1 MKDNKL
7 FDAEPLTNAIV
18 ELSSKDGNAFLIL
31 GLVRRAILQSDKPEL
46 AVNFIEEATA
56 HDYDHLLMT
65 CAKYVTIE

>member
-1 MKDNKL
+1 MKDDKF
-7 FDAEPLTNAIV
+7 FDAEPLTNEVV

-46 AVNFIEEATA
+46 AAQFIEEATA

>member
-1 MKDNKL
+1 MKDNEF

-18 ELSSKDGNAFLIL
+18 ELSQKDGNAFLIL
-31 GLVRRAILQSDKPEL
+31 GVVRRAILQSDKPEL
-46 AVNFIEEATA
+46 ATHFIEEATA

>member
-1 MKDNKL
+1 MKDKEF

-18 ELSSKDGNAFLIL
+18 ELSQRDGNAFLIL

-46 AVNFIEEATA
+46 TGQFIEEATA
-56 HDYDHLLMT
+56 QDYDHLLMT

>member
-1 MKDNKL
+1 MKDNKF
-7 FDAEPLTNAIV
+7 FDPEPLTNAVV
-18 ELSSKDGNAFLIL
+18 ELSCKDGNAFLIL

-46 AVNFIEEATA
+46 AAQFLEEATA

>member
-1 MKDNKL
+1 MKDDKF

-18 ELSSKDGNAFLIL
+18 ELSGKDGNAFLIL
-31 GLVRRAILQSDKPEL
+31 GLVRRAILQSDRPEL
-46 AVNFIEEATA
+46 AAQFIEEATA

>member
-1 MKDNKL
+1 MKDNKF
-7 FDAEPLTNAIV
+7 FDAEPLTNAVV

-31 GLVRRAILQSDKPEL
+31 GLVRRAILQSDRLEL
-46 AVNFIEEATA
+46 AAQFIEEATA

>member
-1 MKDNKL
+1 MKDNEF
-7 FDAEPLTNAIV
+7 FDAEPLTSATV
-18 ELSSKDGNAFLIL
+18 ELSQKDGNAFLIL

-46 AVNFIEEATA
+46 TAHFIEEATA

>member
-46 AVNFIEEATA
+46 AAQFIKEATA
-56 HDYDHLLMT
+56 YDYDHLLMS

>member
-1 MKDNKL
+1 MKDDKF

-31 GLVRRAILQSDKPEL
+31 GLVRRAILQSDKSEL
-46 AVNFIEEATA
+46 AAQFIEEATA

>member
-1 MKDNKL
+1 MKDNRL
-7 FDAEPLTNAIV
+7 FDTEPLTNAIV

-46 AVNFIEEATA
+46 AAQFIEEATA

>member
-1 MKDNKL
+1 MKN
-7 FDAEPLTNAIV
+7 ESMIEIVPLTDAVV
-18 ELSSKDGNAFLIL
+18 ELSGRDGNAFLIL

-46 AVNFIEEATA
+46 SAQFIEEATA